1 MISVPLIFLFFDVVL
16 QRMEGLIDLVVETDL
31 KTNNEDVKLPF
42 DWVAI
47 SSHLF
52 GTCMVHK
59 VINNQVK
66 MPHRSLNA
74 LEIES
79 LLVRNISDRIVDGI
93 YCMESE
99 RYCNLYLPL

>member
-1 MISVPLIFLFFDVVL
+1 MFVLRELQRFLSTSIEHWDPDNNANGL
-16 QRMEGLIDLVVETDL
+16 ATARMEGLIDLVVETDL

-66 MPHRSLNA
+66 MPLQ
-74 LEIES
+74 
-79 LLVRNISDRIVDGI
+79 VF
-93 YCMESE
+93 
-99 RYCNLYLPL
+99 